1 MNLIEIPRS
10 NVGKED
16 IAIYAANMISLVED
30 GEVNPLEFHIKAKA
44 LSKALA
50 DVIAKTEELT
60 REEAM
65 KYSQKQFEAF
75 GATIQLKEGADTPDL
90 DIDPILR
97 ELKAK
102 VKDREELLKQAYKMK
117 GKGEIVDPS
126 TGEFAPALP
135 PKPTKSSIAITF
147 K

>member
-16 IAIYAANMISLVED
+16 IAIYAANMISLVEE
-30 GEVNPLEFHIKAKA
+30 GEADPLELHIKAKA
-44 LSKALA
+44 LTKALSILI
-50 DVIAKTEELT
+50 DKTEEST
-60 REEAM
+60 WIEAK
-65 KYSQKQFEAF
+65 KYGGKSFEAF
-75 GATIQLKEGADTPDL
+75 GATIQLKEGADTADL

-126 TGEFAPALP
+126 TGEFVPALP